1 MKGFGAGKK
10 LLRQGAM
17 KLGGV
22 GGPSKRWTG
31 NREGRRVAQ
40 RNRGYRRM
48 GAIGGA
54 GAMMMGGRDSSPRTS
69 PTPRSSGGMGYTPG
83 RSSGGRM

>member
-1 MKGFGAGKK
+1 MKTKAIKS
-10 LLRQGAM
+10 AAHW
-17 KLGGV
+17 LGGV

-31 NREGRRVAQ
+31 SARARGVTQRR
-40 RNRGYRRM
+40 RGYRRM
-48 GAIGGA
+48 GYAGGG
-54 GAMMMGGRDSSPRTS
+54 GAMMLGSRDSSPRTA

>member
-48 GAIGGA
+48 GYMGGA
-54 GAMMMGGRDSSPRTS
+54 GVMMSSRDSSGARGAPA
-69 PTPRSSGGMGYTPG
+69 PRSSGGTGYPPG
-83 RSSGGRM
+83 NSMGGRM